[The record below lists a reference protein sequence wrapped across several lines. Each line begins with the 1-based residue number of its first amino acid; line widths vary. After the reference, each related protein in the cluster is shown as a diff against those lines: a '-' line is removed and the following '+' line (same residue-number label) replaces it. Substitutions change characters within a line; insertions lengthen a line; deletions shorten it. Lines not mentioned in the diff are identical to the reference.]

1 MSTVGDDFWTW
12 NIGVNIYDYAVF
24 ELSGAQNVSPGVF
37 DLSYYAIFLNN
48 GGRNREFDSQKSWP
62 ADGDGFV
69 SVAWDEISGL
79 LM

>member
-1 MSTVGDDFWTW
+1 MSTIGDDFWSW
-12 NIGVNIYDYAVF
+12 DIGINIYNHAIFKLFSTQD
-24 ELSGAQNVSPGVF
+24 VSPGVF
-37 DLSYYAIFLNN
+37 DFSYYAIFLNN

-62 ADGDGFV
+62 ADGDGLV